1 MFNKLIA
8 MKIRDKVLYF
18 FLGQAHSSV
27 ERAGLLGGVKFRQL
41 EVDQKYKLRGD
52 TFAEAVRKDKEQ
64 GFIPFYVSLVYLI
77 FLY

>member
-1 MFNKLIA
+1 MTKYCI
-8 MKIRDKVLYF
+8 

-52 TFAEAVRKDKEQ
+52 TLAEAIRKDKEQ
-64 GFIPFYVSLVYLI
+64 GFIPFYVSLVYLT